1 MTFDERAASK
11 PKPTLALGFDDIHVY
26 DDGPITYLFAGAISA
41 DRDPGAPRHI
51 REWYL
56 RRIIERV
63 DALTRS

>member
-1 MTFDERAASK
+1 MTFDELAAT
-11 PKPTLALGFDDIHVY
+11 KPTPRLALDLDDIHVY

-56 RRIIERV
+56 GRITERV
-63 DALTRS
+63 HALTRS